1 MSGGA
6 TMFAMNEKSEPA
18 FSESWDSRLLLV
30 NVVRSRFIG
39 SGDEHSFRKLIAN
52 NES

>member
-6 TMFAMNEKSEPA
+6 TMFAMNEKNEPV

-39 SGDEHSFRKLIAN
+39 SGDEQFFRKLIAN
-52 NES
+52 